1 MKRMVVLLTVALV
14 LVFAVSAMAEST
26 VVSTEE
32 ATETVK
38 TKSPKI
44 EDMTS
49 VDDGG
54 SSDSSSSSSSSSST
68 SSSTTTRTT
77 TTVAADPDATLNDD
91 VSKYANNPAA
101 IIADYGIDTFK
112 EPVIFESVT
121 TVGTNT
127 DSLTI
132 SQQSLTEDD
141 EVAVFVVYRL
151 NGKLMRVRLDKF
163 HWENG
168 KIVCEIPANVAR
180 EIEGKQ
186 IRIDVI
192 GEAK

>member
-1 MKRMVVLLTVALV
+1 MKKLVVLLTVALV
-14 LVFAVSAMAEST
+14 LVFTVSALAEST
-26 VVSTEE
+26 PEPSPTP
-32 ATETVK
+32 APQSK
-38 TKSPKI
+38 TI
-44 EDMTS
+44 DDQTG

-54 SSDSSSSSSSSSST
+54 NDSKST
-68 SSSTTTRTT
+68 RKATTT

-91 VSKYANNPAA
+91 VSKYANNPKA

-127 DSLTI
+127 KSLTI
-132 SQQSLTEDD
+132 SQKSLTEND

-151 NGKLMRVRLDKF
+151 NGKLMRVRLNKF

-168 KIVCEIPANVAR
+168 KIVCEIPANIAR
-180 EIEGKQ
+180 EIDGKQ

>member
-1 MKRMVVLLTVALV
+1 MKRLVVLLAVALV

-38 TKSPKI
+38 TKSPKL
-44 EDMTS
+44 EDKTS

-54 SSDSSSSSSSSSST
+54 SSDSSSSSSS

-101 IIADYGIDTFK
+101 IMADYGIDTFK

>member
-1 MKRMVVLLTVALV
+1 MKRLVVLLAVALV
-14 LVFAVSAMAEST
+14 LVFAVSAMAEQVTPTPTPAPQSKT
-26 VVSTEE
+26 IDD
-32 ATETVK
+32 ETG
-38 TKSPKI
+38 
-44 EDMTS
+44 

-54 SSDSSSSSSSSSST
+54 DDSKST
-68 SSSTTTRTT
+68 RTTTTT

-127 DSLTI
+127 KSLTI
-132 SQQSLTEDD
+132 SQKSLTEDD

-151 NGKLMRVRLDKF
+151 NGKLKRVRLNEF

-168 KIVCEIPANVAR
+168 KIVCEIPANIAR
-180 EIEGKQ
+180 EIDGKQ

>member
-1 MKRMVVLLTVALV
+1 MKKLVVLLTVALV
-14 LVFAVSAMAEST
+14 LVFTVSALAVTTEPTPTPKPQSKT
-26 VVSTEE
+26 VDDQTG
-32 ATETVK
+32 
-38 TKSPKI
+38 
-44 EDMTS
+44 

-54 SSDSSSSSSSSSST
+54 NDDSSN
-68 SSSTTTRTT
+68 TRRTTT

-101 IIADYGIDTFK
+101 IIADYGITTFK

-127 DSLTI
+127 KSLTV
-132 SQQSLTEDD
+132 SQKSLTEND

-151 NGKLMRVRLDKF
+151 NGKLVRVQLKTR
-163 HWENG
+163 WEKG
-168 KIVCEIPANVAR
+168 KLVCEIPANVAR
-180 EIEGKQ
+180 EIDGKQ
-186 IRIDVI
+186 IRLDVI

>member
-1 MKRMVVLLTVALV
+1 MKRLVVLLAVALV

-38 TKSPKI
+38 TKSPKL
-44 EDMTS
+44 EDKTS

-54 SSDSSSSSSSSSST
+54 SSDSSSSSST

-101 IIADYGIDTFK
+101 IMADYGIDTFK

>member
-1 MKRMVVLLTVALV
+1 MKRLVVFLTVALV
-14 LVFAVSAMAEST
+14 LVFTVSALAEST
-26 VVSTEE
+26 PAPSPTP
-32 ATETVK
+32 APQSK
-38 TKSPKI
+38 TI
-44 EDMTS
+44 DDQTG

-54 SSDSSSSSSSSSST
+54 NDSKST
-68 SSSTTTRTT
+68 RTTT

-91 VSKYANNPAA
+91 VSKYANNPKA

-112 EPVIFESVT
+112 EPVIYESVT
-121 TVGTNT
+121 TVGKNT

-132 SQQSLTEDD
+132 SQKSLTEND
-141 EVAVFVVYRL
+141 EIAVFVVYRL
-151 NGKLMRVRLDKF
+151 NGKLMRVRLNKF

-168 KIVCEIPANVAR
+168 KIVCEIPANIAR
-180 EIEGKQ
+180 EIDGKQ

>member
-38 TKSPKI
+38 TKSPKL
-44 EDMTS
+44 EDKTS

-54 SSDSSSSSSSSSST
+54 SSDSSSSSST

-101 IIADYGIDTFK
+101 IMADYGIDTFK

-127 DSLTI
+127 KSLTI
-132 SQQSLTEDD
+132 SQQSLTEKD

>member
-1 MKRMVVLLTVALV
+1 MKKLVVLLTVALV
-14 LVFAVSAMAEST
+14 LVFTVSALAETTPAPS
-26 VVSTEE
+26 SSP
-32 ATETVK
+32 APQSK
-38 TKSPKI
+38 TI
-44 EDMTS
+44 DDQTG
-49 VDDGG
+49 VDGG
-54 SSDSSSSSSSSSST
+54 SGDDDSSNT
-68 SSSTTTRTT
+68 RRTTTTT

-101 IIADYGIDTFK
+101 IIADYGITTFK

-127 DSLTI
+127 KSLTI
-132 SQQSLTEDD
+132 SQQSLTEKD

-151 NGKLMRVRLDKF
+151 NGKLMRVRLNKF

-168 KIVCEIPANVAR
+168 KIVCEVPANIAR
-180 EIEGKQ
+180 EIDGKQ